1 MLSRSSDHWHNCL
14 LLAVV
19 MTLSEHLVIG
29 E

>member
-1 MLSRSSDHWHNCL
+1 
-14 LLAVV
+14 